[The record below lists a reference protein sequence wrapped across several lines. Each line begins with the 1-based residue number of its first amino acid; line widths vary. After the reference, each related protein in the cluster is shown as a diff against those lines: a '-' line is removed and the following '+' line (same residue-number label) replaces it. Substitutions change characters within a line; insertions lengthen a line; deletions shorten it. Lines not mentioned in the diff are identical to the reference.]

1 MSALYDKY
9 LTTEYPNIFFEDTA
23 VGRMKKR
30 MWDAPEEEIERILK
44 EKYEIPSESELG
56 KAGCYIQNTS
66 RNKVIEKRRK
76 NDIVLVPI
84 GCTENHGIH
93 NNSGLDTYMCT
104 SICEAVRRCTAKQG
118 HEVALALPP
127 LNYGGHPY
135 HHVGMP
141 GTVITT
147 ETVVVETLINVM
159 LGLWDDGFRKII
171 LVNNHGMDWMLESA
185 IQEFFKRYQLP
196 AFATVVEWHRA
207 IREFFYPLG
216 DKRPDFVTT
225 PFIHAD
231 ESETSAALL
240 MFPEM
245 VDMSVVV
252 DAEPKSMGMLDDG
265 YYDGSVDSFHRPNKW
280 SEAEGHR
287 VIERFGTPEGV
298 VGKPSRAEPRKVKRA
313 IATICEYLTMMVED
327 VLENYPAGTVP
338 PPEKFSLRP
347 LEEIAPCL
355 KEPLSEGWKSV
366 HELPRRGIFID

>member
-56 KAGCYIQNTS
+56 KAGCYIQNTP

-171 LVNNHGMDWMLESA
+171 LINNHGQLWNLVTA
-185 IQEFFKRYQLP
+185 VQEFCKRYQLP
-196 AFATVVEWHRA
+196 GVFEVFDWHRA
-207 IREFFYPLG
+207 TREFFAPNNG
-216 DKRPDFVTT
+216 KPNCMET
-225 PFIHAD
+225 PFVHAD
-231 ESETSAALL
+231 ESETSLGLL

-245 VDMSVVV
+245 IKMDYAVDT
-252 DAEPKSMGMLDDG
+252 KGKKYLDEGWFDT
-265 YYDGSVDSFHRPNKW
+265 SVDDYRRPHRW
-280 SEAEGHR
+280 DEGEGHAA
-287 VIERFGTPEGV
+287 IEHFSTPEGV
-298 VGKPSRAEPRKVKRA
+298 VGSPTLATADKAKRPIVA
-313 IATICEYLTMMVED
+313 ITKMLIGLMDEI
-327 VLENYPAGTVP
+327 LEKFPAGTVP
-338 PPEKFSLRP
+338 PV
-347 LEEIAPCL
+347 EETTFRTEAEMAPYL
-355 KEPLSEGWKSV
+355 KEPFSPGWKSV
-366 HELPRRGIFID
+366 YSLPRIGPVERL